1 MKVRWRPN
9 DLPNSISLT
18 EKPSYENPYVLPDPS
33 VPRVIRYPQISI
45 ENIVITTST
54 SAKQDMKRMHRA
66 LKRYGSEMPKTRP
79 RCCFKSLHLTIAAFP
94 HSIVCTG
101 ARSLEEA
108 VEGLLS
114 IQIIVM
120 LCKNKCA
127 ISSSGG
133 SGSGTAAA
141 EGENDDG
148 IDVLVADENQQQMQT
163 SVVIDDDDDVDDD
176 DQDVDHYASMV
187 DQNHDTNDSSP
198 SKDINWGSLRFRALS
213 EPPEGQKRY
222 DGQDVTRS
230 RIGCIGFVKNVVVQ
244 NVVGALRTGT
254 AVDLRLMHKEVL
266 PDVSSYSPLFPGLIL
281 KDVPYSRIL
290 GTVNKFKPSLT
301 MFSSGSAN
309 ITGTK
314 TVSEVYQGA
323 CLCAAYLWKTAQL
336 MRRYP
341 DILISTMFSNNVSIT
356 DFDPVRRYLMDKNK
370 GVFSE
375 LPSFRDRRDLVD
387 SADGKDRSLVDVSLV
402 ANQLAAFNAILKG
415 LDITGNND
423 NNNSSAGSSS
433 SDLASPSTSSNSPSP
448 TVRVIE
454 KRSSVSPIPNGK
466 RLSPMPSSS
475 SSAAAAAAAATTKF

>member
-1 MKVRWRPN
+1 
-9 DLPNSISLT
+9 
-18 EKPSYENPYVLPDPS
+18 
-33 VPRVIRYPQISI
+33 
-45 ENIVITTST
+45 
-54 SAKQDMKRMHRA
+54 MHGA

-79 RCCFKSLHLTIAAFP
+79 RCCFKALHLTIAAFP

-127 ISSSGG
+127 VSSSGG
-133 SGSGTAAA
+133 GGIAA
-141 EGENDDG
+141 EGEDDNG
-148 IDVLVADENQQQMQT
+148 IDVFAADFHPQQMQT
-163 SVVIDDDDDVDDD
+163 PIVIDDDDDD
-176 DQDVDHYASMV
+176 DQDVDVDHYASV
-187 DQNHDTNDSSP
+187 VADETSQSSP
-198 SKDINWGSLRFRALS
+198 SSSKNINWGSLRFRALS

-222 DGQDVTRS
+222 DGQDVIRS

-266 PDVSSYSPLFPGLIL
+266 PDVSSYNQLFPGLIL
-281 KDVPYSRIL
+281 KDVSYPRIL
-290 GTVNKFKPSLT
+290 GTANKFKPSLT

-356 DFDPVRRYLMDKNK
+356 DFDPVRRYLMEKNK
-370 GVFSE
+370 GAFSN
-375 LPSFRDRRDLVD
+375 LPKFRDRRDLVD
-387 SADGKDRSLVDVSLV
+387 SADERDRSLVDVSLV

-415 LDITGNND
+415 LDITGGND
-423 NNNSSAGSSS
+423 SSAGSSS
-433 SDLASPSTSSNSPSP
+433 SDLASPSSSTSSNSPSP

-454 KRSSVSPIPNGK
+454 KRSSESPIPNGK

-475 SSAAAAAAAATTKF
+475 SSAAAAAAAAAKF